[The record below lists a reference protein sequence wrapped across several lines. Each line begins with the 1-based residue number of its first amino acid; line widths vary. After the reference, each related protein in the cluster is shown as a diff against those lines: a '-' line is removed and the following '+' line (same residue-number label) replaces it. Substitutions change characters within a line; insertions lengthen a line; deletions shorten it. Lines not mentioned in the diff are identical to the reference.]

1 MSSGMLAEVSDKIPA
16 AWGYWLI
23 HGFVALL
30 ACLFARASRPEVL
43 PLLCTCCVVWMCFGC
58 WFAFSDDPLRDAAV
72 RELGVQYFIQ
82 QAVASALPLL
92 AVFSVWLGRAK
103 SQAR

>member
-1 MSSGMLAEVSDKIPA
+1 
-16 AWGYWLI
+16 
-23 HGFVALL
+23 
-30 ACLFARASRPEVL
+30 
-43 PLLCTCCVVWMCFGC
+43 MCFGC

-92 AVFSVWLGRAK
+92 AVFSV
-103 SQAR
+103 